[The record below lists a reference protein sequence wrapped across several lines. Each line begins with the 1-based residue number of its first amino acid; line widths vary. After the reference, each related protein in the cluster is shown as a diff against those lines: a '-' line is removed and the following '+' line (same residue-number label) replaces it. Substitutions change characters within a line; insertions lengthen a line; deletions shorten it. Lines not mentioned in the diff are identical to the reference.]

1 MSIHELEEANRC
13 LQCKK
18 PRCREGCPIH
28 TNIPEMIRLFK
39 ENDLM
44 TAAQMLFDNNPLS
57 VVCSLVC
64 NHAAQ
69 CEGHCIRGIKGAPVH
84 ISAIENYISDSC
96 FDRLKIRENEA
107 AIAEAAFRE
116 GYITPLQPERNGK
129 KVAVIGAGPAG
140 ITIAIILA
148 KRGYQI
154 TVFDSRDKIGGI
166 MRYGIP
172 EFRLPRYILDRF
184 EDRMKKMG
192 IKFRFNFTI
201 GGNITLK
208 DLFADGYKSVFIG
221 TGAWRPKRMLIPG
234 ETFGNVHYA
243 ISYLNNPDAVDLGQS
258 VAIFGS
264 GNSAMDVARTA
275 VRHGCKSVTVYV
287 RRDHVSAS
295 QDEYEYSLLDG
306 VKYEFNKTAVAIK
319 DEGPMVADTKVED
332 GHVIVLE
339 DTARLVPVDSVVIA
353 VSQVPKRRLVEH
365 NEGLELNDR
374 GNLKTSE
381 DGETTLPGVFASGD
395 VVTGAKTVVHAVE
408 YSKKIADEMDLY
420 MKILDKKG

>member
-1 MSIHELEEANRC
+1 
-13 LQCKK
+13 
-18 PRCREGCPIH
+18 
-28 TNIPEMIRLFK
+28 
-39 ENDLM
+39 
-44 TAAQMLFDNNPLS
+44 
-57 VVCSLVC
+57 
-64 NHAAQ
+64 
-69 CEGHCIRGIKGAPVH
+69 
-84 ISAIENYISDSC
+84 
-96 FDRLKIRENEA
+96 
-107 AIAEAAFRE
+107 
-116 GYITPLQPERNGK
+116 
-129 KVAVIGAGPAG
+129 
-140 ITIAIILA
+140 
-148 KRGYQI
+148 
-154 TVFDSRDKIGGI
+154 
-166 MRYGIP
+166 
-172 EFRLPRYILDRF
+172 
-184 EDRMKKMG
+184 MG

-275 VRHGCKSVTVYV
+275 VRHGCKNVTVYV

-374 GNLKTSE
+374 GNLKISE
-381 DGETTLPGVFASGD
+381 EGETTLPGVFASGD

-420 MKILDKKG
+420 MKNLEKKG

>member
-1 MSIHELEEANRC
+1 
-13 LQCKK
+13 
-18 PRCREGCPIH
+18 
-28 TNIPEMIRLFK
+28 
-39 ENDLM
+39 
-44 TAAQMLFDNNPLS
+44 MLFDNNPLS

-96 FDRLKIRENEA
+96 FDRLKIEQA
-107 AIAEAAFRE
+107 
-116 GYITPLQPERNGK
+116 PSNGK
-129 KVAVIGAGPAG
+129 KVAIIGAGPAG

-184 EDRMKKMG
+184 EERMKQMG

-275 VRHGCKSVTVYV
+275 VRHGCKNVTVYV

-374 GNLKTSE
+374 GNLKISE
-381 DGETTLPGVFASGD
+381 EGETTLPGVFASGD

-420 MKILDKKG
+420 MKNLEKKG

>member
-1 MSIHELEEANRC
+1 MLPIIAKSFISIKN
-13 LQCKK
+13 
-18 PRCREGCPIH
+18 GG
-28 TNIPEMIRLFK
+28 RLLK
-39 ENDLM
+39 EKNVLPD
-44 TAAQMLFDNNPLS
+44 
-57 VVCSLVC
+57 
-64 NHAAQ
+64 
-69 CEGHCIRGIKGAPVH
+69 I
-84 ISAIENYISDSC
+84 
-96 FDRLKIRENEA
+96 
-107 AIAEAAFRE
+107 
-116 GYITPLQPERNGK
+116 
-129 KVAVIGAGPAG
+129 
-140 ITIAIILA
+140 
-148 KRGYQI
+148 
-154 TVFDSRDKIGGI
+154 VFTS
-166 MRYGIP
+166 MW
-172 EFRLPRYILDRF
+172 
-184 EDRMKKMG
+184 
-192 IKFRFNFTI
+192 FNFTI

-208 DLFADGYKSVFIG
+208 DLFADGYQSVFIG
-221 TGAWRPKRMLIPG
+221 TGAWRPKRMRIPG

-332 GHVIVLE
+332 GHVTVLE

-353 VSQVPKRRLVEH
+353 VSQVPKHRLVEH
-365 NEGLELNDR
+365 NQGLELNDR
-374 GNLKTSE
+374 GNLKITE

-420 MKILDKKG
+420 MKNLDKKG

>member
-18 PRCREGCPIH
+18 PMCREGCPIH

-96 FDRLKIRENEA
+96 FDRLKIQQA
-107 AIAEAAFRE
+107 
-116 GYITPLQPERNGK
+116 PSNGK
-129 KVAVIGAGPAG
+129 KVAIIGAGPAG

-154 TVFDSRDKIGGI
+154 TVFESRDKIGGI

-172 EFRLPRYILDRF
+172 DFRLSRYILDRF
-184 EDRMKKMG
+184 EDRMKEMG

-275 VRHGCKSVTVYV
+275 VRHGCQNVTVYV

-374 GNLKTSE
+374 GNLKISE
-381 DGETTLPGVFASGD
+381 EGETTLPGVFASGD

-420 MKILDKKG
+420 MKNLEKKG

>member
-96 FDRLKIRENEA
+96 FDRLKIDQA
-107 AIAEAAFRE
+107 
-116 GYITPLQPERNGK
+116 PSNGK
-129 KVAVIGAGPAG
+129 KVAIIGAGPAG

-172 EFRLPRYILDRF
+172 EFWLPRYILDRF

-420 MKILDKKG
+420 MKNLDKKG

>member
-18 PRCREGCPIH
+18 PMCREGCPIH

-96 FDRLKIRENEA
+96 FDRLKIDQA
-107 AIAEAAFRE
+107 
-116 GYITPLQPERNGK
+116 PSNGK
-129 KVAVIGAGPAG
+129 KVAIIGAGPAG

-166 MRYGIP
+166 MWYGIP
-172 EFRLPRYILDRF
+172 EFRLPWYILDRF

-306 VKYEFNKTAVAIK
+306 VKYEFNKTAVAIR

-332 GHVIVLE
+332 GHVTVLE

-420 MKILDKKG
+420 MKNLDKKG

>member
-96 FDRLKIRENEA
+96 FDRLKIDQA
-107 AIAEAAFRE
+107 
-116 GYITPLQPERNGK
+116 PSNGK
-129 KVAVIGAGPAG
+129 KVAIIGAGPAG

-154 TVFDSRDKIGGI
+154 TVFESRDKIGGI

-172 EFRLPRYILDRF
+172 EFRLPR
-184 EDRMKKMG
+184 
-192 IKFRFNFTI
+192 
-201 GGNITLK
+201 
-208 DLFADGYKSVFIG
+208 
-221 TGAWRPKRMLIPG
+221 
-234 ETFGNVHYA
+234 
-243 ISYLNNPDAVDLGQS
+243 
-258 VAIFGS
+258 
-264 GNSAMDVARTA
+264 
-275 VRHGCKSVTVYV
+275 
-287 RRDHVSAS
+287 
-295 QDEYEYSLLDG
+295 
-306 VKYEFNKTAVAIK
+306 
-319 DEGPMVADTKVED
+319 
-332 GHVIVLE
+332 
-339 DTARLVPVDSVVIA
+339 
-353 VSQVPKRRLVEH
+353 
-365 NEGLELNDR
+365 
-374 GNLKTSE
+374 
-381 DGETTLPGVFASGD
+381 
-395 VVTGAKTVVHAVE
+395 
-408 YSKKIADEMDLY
+408 
-420 MKILDKKG
+420 